1 MIKTLAK
8 INVQGHDIWM
18 KKIGKE
24 DYICLSDMVNGFGK
38 EDSIKNR
45 LRNKDTIE
53 FLWTR
58 EKLHNSDFNEAWFLE
73 LRSQSWTSRFVL
85 SPQKWKEN
93 TNAIWIQSTPWKW
106 WWTYAHLDIALEF
119 AAHLNPAFKL
129 FLIKDYQRL
138 KNEEQYKLE
147 TNWDFKRWLTKI
159 NYGFMTDSIQTHL
172 IPHKLDSK
180 TVPMIYAE
188 EADLINLALF
198 NITAQQRR
206 ETHIKESK
214 EWYNMRDFATPEQLV
229 VLTNLEFKNSEMITD
244 WIPQSE
250 RLMILNKLA
259 IQQMTKLTKK
269 QEMPILPN
277 PIETL
282 QIGKENER

>member
-58 EKLHNSDFNEAWFLE
+58 EKLHNSDFNETWFLE

-93 TNAIWIQSTPWKW
+93 TNAIWIQSTPWK
-106 WWTYAHLDIALEF
+106 
-119 AAHLNPAFKL
+119 
-129 FLIKDYQRL
+129 
-138 KNEEQYKLE
+138 
-147 TNWDFKRWLTKI
+147 
-159 NYGFMTDSIQTHL
+159 
-172 IPHKLDSK
+172 
-180 TVPMIYAE
+180 
-188 EADLINLALF
+188 
-198 NITAQQRR
+198 
-206 ETHIKESK
+206 
-214 EWYNMRDFATPEQLV
+214 
-229 VLTNLEFKNSEMITD
+229 
-244 WIPQSE
+244 
-250 RLMILNKLA
+250 
-259 IQQMTKLTKK
+259 
-269 QEMPILPN
+269 
-277 PIETL
+277 
-282 QIGKENER
+282 